1 MCQASGC
8 IEALPQSTFS
18 EDRDVDEEVRKI
30 EAGQTVKSQLAAKD
44 KLGKKLKTHMSEFWR
59 KFIVNAS
66 DENILSIN
74 DHPFLRWLFALST

>member
-1 MCQASGC
+1 
-8 IEALPQSTFS
+8 LPTSTFS

-44 KLGKKLKTHMSEFWR
+44 KLGKKLKTQMSEFWR